1 MGRNLIKHPDH
12 IRRAQ
17 RLSLFCKEVKRAII
31 NLSLDRG
38 VSMRNIDYFMEDFFI
53 SMEYHELEYP
63 AEVLLQ
69 MLIDEDFI
77 LNAFD
82 RYCTKA

>member
-31 NLSLDRG
+31 NLCLDRG
-38 VSMRNIDYFMEDFFI
+38 ISIRNIDYFMEDFFI
-53 SMEYHELEYP
+53 SMEYHAVEYST
-63 AEVLLQ
+63 EVLLK

-77 LNAFD
+77 LAAFD
-82 RYCTKA
+82 RYLTKA